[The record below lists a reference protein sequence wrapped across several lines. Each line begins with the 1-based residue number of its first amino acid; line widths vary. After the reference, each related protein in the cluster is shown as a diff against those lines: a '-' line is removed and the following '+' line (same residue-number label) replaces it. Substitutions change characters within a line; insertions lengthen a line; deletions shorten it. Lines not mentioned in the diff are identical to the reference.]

1 MRSIFSSSFGRW
13 QQRCVLMLCSN
24 LWCWSLYRVHCSFVQ
39 ALYRLSLFPS
49 EQLRTAKSHQISLFI
64 LCVCLRRRYASCV
77 DIYRLLTPIIIF
89 HSSGR
94 CIQMYTVSQKKQDI
108 VYSYPQLARKIYAD
122 FKHSFTKLMN
132 TKVVVKRLQNSPSV
146 LELHCL
152 VIYHYSLKKTMHF
165 FDWR

>member
-1 MRSIFSSSFGRW
+1 VSNGARILHRKKQFRRASLGSLQKKQETAVVRSIFSSSFGRW

-24 LWCWSLYRVHCSFVQ
+24 LWCWSLYRVHCSSVQ

-94 CIQMYTVSQKKQDI
+94 CIQMYTVSQKNKTLFI
-108 VYSYPQLARKIYAD
+108 LTPNL
-122 FKHSFTKLMN
+122 L
-132 TKVVVKRLQNSPSV
+132 VKYMPILNILSPN
-146 LELHCL
+146 
-152 VIYHYSLKKTMHF
+152 
-165 FDWR
+165 